1 MGTARRKVLS
11 YFVQLWPSIRWEGR
25 IMMVRDVSRRAAWLG
40 MAALTLV
47 ALPLA
52 ARSGGHVLGSGV
64 ASYYANSFAGKR
76 TASGEPYRPGALT
89 AAHRSAPFGSRI
101 RVKHLGNGREVVV
114 RINDRGPWAKG
125 RVIDL
130 SYAAAKAIGLHRSG
144 TARVSLTLV
153 GN

>member
-1 MGTARRKVLS
+1 MSVGNAARS
-11 YFVQLWPSIRWEGR
+11 F
-25 IMMVRDVSRRAAWLG
+25 AWLG
-40 MAALTLV
+40 FGALALA

-52 ARSGGHVLGSGV
+52 AKSGGLGSGV
-64 ASYYANSFAGKR
+64 ASYYAQSFAGKR
-76 TASGEPYRPGALT
+76 TASGEPYRPDALT
-89 AAHRSAPFGSRI
+89 AAHRSAQFGSRI

-153 GN
+153 GS

>member
-1 MGTARRKVLS
+1 MHRKVLS
-11 YFVQLWPSIRWEGR
+11 CSPELWPSADWEGC
-25 IMMVRDVSRRAAWLG
+25 IMIAMAAARRAGWLS
-40 MAALTLV
+40 MVALALV
-47 ALPLA
+47 ALPLT
-52 ARSGGHVLGSGV
+52 ARSGGSVLGSGV

-114 RINDRGPWAKG
+114 RVNDRGPWAKG

-130 SYAAAKAIGLHRSG
+130 SYAAAKAIGLQRSG